1 MNIEKKEVSMSNK
14 KKNVFLSDL
23 ILRPTFDSN
32 FFIGRERLKK
42 QKGFID
48 FKVLILIALLI
59 LIFLIFLL

>member
-1 MNIEKKEVSMSNK
+1 MNNK
-14 KKNVFLSDL
+14 KKNVSLSNL
-23 ILRPTFDSN
+23 ILRPTIDSI
-32 FFIGRERLKK
+32 FFIGGKRLKK

>member
-1 MNIEKKEVSMSNK
+1 MNIEKKEVSMNNK
-14 KKNVFLSDL
+14 KTNVSLSDL
-23 ILRPTFDSN
+23 ILKPTADSI

>member
-1 MNIEKKEVSMSNK
+1 MNNK
-14 KKNVFLSDL
+14 KKNISLTDL
-23 ILRPTFDSN
+23 ILRSTVDSI
-32 FFIGRERLKK
+32 FFIGWERLKK